1 MFNIFKKQKPA
12 DKITF
17 IDRISK
23 DSYDQLSD
31 QIYIKLG
38 MQDEVEDINK
48 YFCFE
53 NFNITRINNYTPNH
67 QLLNSTISHAK
78 HILYHFKKTLKWN
91 TIITPKDTYD
101 SLIFANAFKDI
112 AFVSAY
118 NYRLDYEVHMTIYPD
133 SLKIF
138 VKDNNFS
145 DVYSF
150 TEEEI
155 RSEAIRIANKIYPD
169 IGPLY
174 FSIYFKETLDKN

>member
-23 DSYDQLSD
+23 DSYDQISD
-31 QIYIKLG
+31 DSYRKLG

-53 NFNITRINNYTPNH
+53 NFNINRITNFSPNH
-67 QLLNSTISHAK
+67 PLIISMKEHARY
-78 HILYHFKKTLKWN
+78 ILYHFKKTLKWN

-101 SLIFANAFKDI
+101 SLICANVFKDI

-118 NYRLDYEVHMTIYPD
+118 NYRLDFEIQIRVYPH
-133 SLKIF
+133 SLKAIIGD
-138 VKDNNFS
+138 KNFS
-145 DVYSF
+145 NLYIHSN
-150 TEEEI
+150 EEI
-155 RSEAIRIANKIYPD
+155 REETIRILNKIYPD
-169 IGPLY
+169 INPVY
-174 FSIYFKETLDKN
+174 FSIYLKEPLDKN